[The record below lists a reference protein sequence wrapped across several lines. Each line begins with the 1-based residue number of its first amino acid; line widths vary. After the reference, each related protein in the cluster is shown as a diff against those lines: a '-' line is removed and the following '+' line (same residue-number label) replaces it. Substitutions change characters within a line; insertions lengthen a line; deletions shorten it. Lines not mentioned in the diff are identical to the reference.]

1 MVRLYNVCKS
11 YPGNSAVLDDI
22 SFTVAKG
29 EFTYLTGPSGAGKS
43 TLLQL
48 VYAAQRVQRGQI
60 LVNGQNVTRM
70 TERRLSLL
78 RRSLGIVFQ
87 DFRLLPF
94 RTVFENVG
102 LPLEVQGV
110 GRREIAARVNEQL
123 RFVGLQDK
131 LQRRPPELSGG
142 EQQRVAIARAL
153 VVDPVLVLADEP
165 TGNLDAATS
174 RDILK
179 LFTHINEQGVTI
191 LMASHDRLLMRRYAR
206 REIALADG
214 RVSPPDNNLS

>member
-11 YPGNSAVLDDI
+11 YPGNIPVLDDI
-22 SFTVAKG
+22 SFTVEKG
-29 EFTYLTGPSGAGKS
+29 EFAYLTGPSGAGKS

-48 VYAAQRVQRGQI
+48 IYAGERPQRGQI

-70 TERRLSLL
+70 SERRLSLL
-78 RRSLGIVFQ
+78 RRTLGIVFQ

-94 RTVFENVG
+94 RTVFENVA
-102 LPLEVQGV
+102 LPLEVQGLD
-110 GRREIAARVNEQL
+110 RRVIATRVNELLQ
-123 RFVGLQDK
+123 FVGLHDK
-131 LQRRPPELSGG
+131 LRRRPPELSGG

-153 VVDPVLVLADEP
+153 VVDPLLVLADEP

-174 RDILK
+174 REILK
-179 LFTHINEQGVTI
+179 LFSRINEQGVTV
-191 LMASHDRLLMRRYAR
+191 LMASHDRTLMRRYAQ

-214 RVSPPDNNLS
+214 QVVATGDDVS